1 MKVSLNWLKKYVD
14 IDVAPEVLCEKMT
27 AQGFEVESMEKSS
40 VMSNVVTAKIKQI
53 QKHPDSDHL
62 QICQGGVSSY
72 KSAKE
77 EGKTGS
83 DLFWSTAAGVG
94 KGAVVGGV
102 GGGLIGATGG
112 IVATFGAGS
121 IAGTAAISGAI
132 TTASKATEV
141 GILQYKKSKN
151 EGKSSSQITR
161 NVVESLFNNGVSIA
175 GFSVAS
181 KTGLTTAKYAYG
193 KFDRYVFSK
202 AYNASNRRMPPFGK
216 YLQKPVSTFGKTLSY
231 TFAACNVVNTVY
243 SAFSK
248 DPEKRA
254 IRRGYTLK

>member
-1 MKVSLNWLKKYVD
+1 MAS
-14 IDVAPEVLCEKMT
+14 E
-27 AQGFEVESMEKSS
+27 
-40 VMSNVVTAKIKQI
+40 
-53 QKHPDSDHL
+53 
-62 QICQGGVSSY
+62 
-72 KSAKE
+72 E

-202 AYNASNRRMPPFGK
+202 AYKASNRRMPPFGK

>member
-1 MKVSLNWLKKYVD
+1 M
-14 IDVAPEVLCEKMT
+14 
-27 AQGFEVESMEKSS
+27 
-40 VMSNVVTAKIKQI
+40 
-53 QKHPDSDHL
+53 
-62 QICQGGVSSY
+62 GGVSSY

-141 GILQYKKSKN
+141 GILQYKRVKMK
-151 EGKSSSQITR
+151 EK
-161 NVVESLFNNGVSIA
+161 
-175 GFSVAS
+175 VAV
-181 KTGLTTAKYAYG
+181 KL
-193 KFDRYVFSK
+193 
-202 AYNASNRRMPPFGK
+202 
-216 YLQKPVSTFGKTLSY
+216 
-231 TFAACNVVNTVY
+231 
-243 SAFSK
+243 
-248 DPEKRA
+248 PEM
-254 IRRGYTLK
+254 L